1 MRKKL
6 PYPAWVNIQ
15 LSPLT
20 KEHQQELRGNYFSN
34 SGRVKQ
40 YDKYKAYCKA
50 NSFEYDSPP
59 EGYWE
64 SKEEP
69 WHKPAGLGMIAAGYL
84 GMMLLSAMGSG
95 IRTRKY

>member
-15 LSPLT
+15 LKPLT

-40 YDKYKAYCKA
+40 YDNYKAYCKA

-69 WHKPAGLGMIAAGYL
+69 WHKPAGWAMVAGAFLTLMLGGVAT
-84 GMMLLSAMGSG
+84 SG